1 MGNKTIK
8 GFEAIMMDDA
18 NYVIH
23 QDVSGNIS
31 IGSFQ
36 VLDFQ
41 DVGLYS
47 SNSSYKALS
56 NYSFVFMNLKD
67 IPISYVRVQLP
78 DCFSLNNQTSNLS
91 TALVGRSSGEI
102 DIINVTIRN
111 NSLNLK
117 VIEFYCNCTNL
128 TLISII
134 NYANDQA

>member
-23 QDVSGNIS
+23 QDLGGNIS
-31 IGSFQ
+31 IGGFQ

-41 DVGLYS
+41 DIGLFS

-102 DIINVTIRN
+102 DIINVTLRN
-111 NSLNLK
+111 NSLNLR
-117 VIEFYCNCTNL
+117 VMEF
-128 TLISII
+128 
-134 NYANDQA
+134 